1 MFCSDTA
8 GKLLLAGFVFLISGS
23 ACMNPEAATLTKN
36 RLVMQGRISQTAPV
50 NRGEVYGCGGI
61 QGKISACDSESG
73 TLTLDCTD
81 SVGKTYTLR
90 TSEICSI
97 SLREELSAGV
107 NAALLYAG
115 SLVGAGDDIRK
126 VTPVILLD
134 AQEHWDIR
142 STPVCA
148 LLSDEMSTFSVKDL
162 QSDDVYSF
170 LKDNCPS
177 LEGLEVN
184 CGDGMSV
191 IYVTTD
197 SGDRYPLKIVPYE
210 PESVSA
216 PEE

>member
-1 MFCSDTA
+1 MR
-8 GKLLLAGFVFLISGS
+8 KLFLAGFVFLISGFT
-23 ACMNPEAATLTKN
+23 ALNPEAAIMTKN
-36 RLVMQGRISQTAPV
+36 RLAMQGRISQTAPV

-61 QGKISACDSESG
+61 QGKISACDPENG

-81 SVGKTYTLR
+81 SVGKTYTLG

-97 SLREELSAGV
+97 SLREELTAGV
-107 NAALLYAG
+107 NAALLYTG
-115 SLVGAGDDIRK
+115 SLVGAGDDIHK
-126 VTPVILLD
+126 VTSVILLD

-142 STPVCA
+142 STPVCS

-162 QSDDVYSF
+162 QSGDVYTF

-177 LEGLEVN
+177 SEGLEVN
-184 CGDGMSV
+184 CGDGLSV

-210 PESVSA
+210 PDPVPA